1 MPNTEKKPPA
11 KPSDTAWSNPWI
23 VRIVVFIIMAVM
35 LFVVWNTAWG
45 QSSDWVDPA
54 TDIIDDIGAGMQV
67 LGAALLG
74 IAVAVVGI
82 MAMVSGRI
90 NWQWVLAILVGGVL
104 VFLGG
109 TAVRE
114 LLGNP

>member
-1 MPNTEKKPPA
+1 MTPPERNSA
-11 KPSDTAWSNPWI
+11 TGRNPNPWV
-23 VRIVVFIIMAVM
+23 VRIVVFVILTVM
-35 LFVVWNTAWG
+35 MFLAWNIAWA
-45 QSSDWVDPA
+45 QSGDWVDPA
-54 TDIIDDIGAGMQV
+54 TDIIDEIGAGMQA

-90 NWQWVLAILVGGVL
+90 NWQWVLAILIGGIL

-114 LLGNP
+114 LLGTP